1 MNANQR
7 LEEKEKALQNAEG
20 EVAALNRRIQ
30 LLEEDLERSEERLAT
45 ATQKLAEASH
55 AADESERMR
64 KVLENRSLSDEERM
78 EALEN
83 QLKEAR
89 FLAEEADRKYDEVAR
104 KLAMVEADQERAET
118 GESKIVEL
126 EEELRVVGNNL
137 KSLEVSEEK

>member
-55 AADESERMR
+55 AADESVRMR

-104 KLAMVEADQERAET
+104 KLAMVEADLERAEKSRDWRVKDCRT
-118 GESKIVEL
+118 G
-126 EEELRVVGNNL
+126 
-137 KSLEVSEEK
+137 